1 VLALE
6 KQVRAALRRGALPP
20 YDGPGQVSVAIAV
33 WLIKCLIFIALP
45 GRDAVSPWNEASAIH
60 PKTVVIAIPYRPE
73 WRTDRYVAEFGMH
86 VDRVQLRYQ
95 DTAGARHVIRSGMLV
110 PVADRPVHQA
120 YPAIP
125 IPRDA
130 LPGRPLEL
138 TITSE
143 VEHPQLRFLSM
154 DQLRNER
161 AARMSWLDFPLLLFA
176 GFFIALALAN
186 LALYASYR
194 YRAYLAYAGVMLSAA
209 FIAMRS
215 SPDIFWA
222 WLFPH
227 ASVPY
232 VVVHDGSILAYS
244 ICLVAFTRGFLMTR
258 KTIPGFDRFL
268 VAMYFLFVAAEAIA
282 HDLLSSVYLGTVE
295 LVDAIYIS
303 FLLVPFVAGILALR
317 AGSEAARFY
326 LIAFAGVYVC
336 LLIMDTL
343 GLFGHSYP
351 LIIFFGIAWEG
362 LWLMAALGVRIRRL
376 DQAALDL
383 AREQAVAALH
393 DSLTGL
399 ANRRKIELDLQ
410 DALPPFAVVYLDI
423 DHFSVI
429 NATAGHEE
437 GDALLAAIA
446 ARLDGCVHPGDTLAR
461 SASDEFALLLKNRT
475 VHGAQQTANEL
486 VASISRA
493 PFQRDHQ
500 TLHVTASAGCLLVS
514 KKSTPSL
521 LIAMADDACHH
532 AKEQG
537 RHRVYVTTDD
547 AAEET
552 TQVALHWVRRTS
564 DALRDDR
571 LALFFQPIVSLHDP
585 SEPPRAEILV
595 RLLEEDGTIVEP
607 AHFLGTAERFN
618 LTASIDRWVIH
629 RALPIVAPIVEA
641 GKLGGVSINLSGNAL
656 QDPSLDQYIG
666 AEIKTSGIRSSA
678 LTFEITETVV
688 LAMLRHVRQLMATL
702 RRQHVSFAL
711 DDFGTGT
718 SSLGILRQLDVD
730 FLKIDGAFV
739 RDCATNPVDA
749 AMLKTIRDLAN
760 ALGLKTV
767 AEYAKDSASVEKL
780 REIGIDYAQ
789 GWAYAKPEPIE
800 ALASIDPVR
809 YFGAAASG

>member
-1 VLALE
+1 M
-6 KQVRAALRRGALPP
+6 
-20 YDGPGQVSVAIAV
+20 SVAVAV
-33 WLIKCLIFIALP
+33 LLVKALVFIALS
-45 GRDAVSPWNEASAIH
+45 GRDVVSPWNEASAVH
-60 PKTVVIAIPYRPE
+60 PKTVTIAVPYRSE
-73 WRTDRYVAEFGMH
+73 WRRDQYVAEFGMH
-86 VDRVQLRYQ
+86 VDRVQARYQ
-95 DTAGARHVIRSGMLV
+95 TTDGAWHVIRSGMLV
-110 PVADRPVHQA
+110 PVADRPIHQA
-120 YPAIP
+120 FPAIP
-125 IPRDA
+125 LPRDA
-130 LPGRPLEL
+130 LSGEPLQL

-143 VEHPQLRFLSM
+143 VEHPLMRYLSM
-154 DQLRNER
+154 EQLRNER
-161 AARMSWLDFPLLLFA
+161 MSRMAWLDFPLLLFA

-194 YRAYLAYAGVMLSAA
+194 DRAYLAYAGVMLSAA
-209 FIAMRS
+209 FIAVRS
-215 SPDIFWA
+215 SPDVFWA

-227 ASVPY
+227 VSVPY
-232 VVVHDGSILAYS
+232 VVIHDSSILAYS
-244 ICLVAFTRGFLMTR
+244 VCLLAFTRGFLSTR
-258 KTIPGFDRFL
+258 KTIPGFDHFL
-268 VAMYFLFVAAEAIA
+268 VAMYFVFIAAEMIA

-303 FLLVPFVAGILALR
+303 FLLVPFAAGILAMR
-317 AGSEAARFY
+317 AGVEAARFY
-326 LIAFAGVYVC
+326 LIAFAGVYVS
-336 LLIMDTL
+336 LLIMDTI
-343 GLFGHSYP
+343 GVFGHTYP

-383 AREQAVAALH
+383 AREQAAAALH

-410 DALPPFAVVYLDI
+410 HALPPFAVVYLDI

-429 NATAGHEE
+429 NATSGHQA
-437 GDALLAAIA
+437 GDALLGAIA
-446 ARLDGCVHPGDTLAR
+446 ARLDGCVHPGDTIAR

-475 VHGAQQTANEL
+475 VHGAERTAHEL
-486 VASISRA
+486 LASISGT

-500 TLHVTASAGCLLVS
+500 TLHVTASAGCLLVAR
-514 KKSTPSL
+514 KSTPSL
-521 LIAMADDACHH
+521 LLAMADEACHH

-537 RHRVYVTTDD
+537 RNRVYVTTDD

-552 TQVALHWVRRTS
+552 TQTALQWVRRTS

-571 LALFFQPIVSLHDP
+571 LALFFQPIVSLHDANE
-585 SEPPRAEILV
+585 SPRAEILV

-607 AHFLGTAERFN
+607 AHFLATAERFN

-629 RALPIVAPIVEA
+629 RALPIVAPIVAA

-656 QDPSLDQYIG
+656 QDPSLDQYIV
-666 AEIKTSGIRSSA
+666 AEIKSSGVRSSA

-688 LAMLRHVRQLMATL
+688 LAMLRHVRQLMTTL
-702 RRQHVSFAL
+702 RRQNVCFAL

-749 AMLKTIRDLAN
+749 AMLKTIRDLAS
-760 ALGLKTV
+760 ALGLKTI
-767 AEYAKDSASVEKL
+767 AEYAKDAASVEKL

-800 ALASIDPVR
+800 ALASIEPIR
-809 YFGAAASG
+809 SFGAAASG